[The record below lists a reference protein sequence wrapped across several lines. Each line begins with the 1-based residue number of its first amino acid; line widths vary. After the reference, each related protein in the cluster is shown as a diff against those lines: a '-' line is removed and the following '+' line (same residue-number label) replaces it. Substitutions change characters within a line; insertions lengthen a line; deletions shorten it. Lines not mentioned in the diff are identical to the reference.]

1 MVRTP
6 LSLILATLLL
16 LTGSGCLF
24 RSHKVQSR
32 LSNAPLLSATS
43 AQLIDRVNAES
54 AHIRTMNATVD
65 IATSVG
71 GQKKGK
77 VTDYSEIRGYILA
90 EKPAMLRMIGLLP
103 IVRNRAFDMVSDGQ
117 NFKLW
122 IPPKNRFIT
131 GANEVT
137 TPSANP
143 LENLR
148 PQVIYDALLLREI
161 DPKSEIAVVEAGTQ
175 VVRDPKNANKTLDQ
189 DNYKLDVIRKDSNG
203 QWYLSRKI
211 YFDRVD
217 LAPYR
222 QVIFDRRGNIATD
235 ASYSDFQ
242 NYENVSFPSHI
253 EIVRPQE
260 EYTIGLKIVSLKLN
274 TNFKPDQFELAQ
286 PAGAE
291 VKVLGNTNASAAANQ
306 PQANTSK

>member
-161 DPKSEIAVVEAGTQ
+161 DPKSEIAVIEAGTQ
-175 VVRDPKNANKTLDQ
+175 IIRDPKNANKTLDQ

>member
-6 LSLILATLLL
+6 LSLTLATLLL

-43 AQLIDRVNAES
+43 EQLIERVNAQS
-54 AHIRTMNATVD
+54 ARIHTMNATVD

-77 VTDYSEIRGYILA
+77 VTEYSEIRGYILA

-161 DPKSEIAVVEAGTQ
+161 DPKSEIAVIEAGSQ
-175 VVRDPKNANKTLDQ
+175 VVRDPKSATKTLDQ
-189 DNYKLDVIRKDSNG
+189 DNYTLDVIRKDPG
-203 QWYLSRKI
+203 GEWYLSRKI
-211 YFDRVD
+211 YFNRVD
-217 LAPYR
+217 LSPYR
-222 QVIFDRRGNIATD
+222 QVIYDRRGNIATD
-235 ASYSDFQ
+235 ATYTDFQ
-242 NYENVSFPSHI
+242 NYENVNFPSHI

-260 EYTIGLKIVSLKLN
+260 EYTIGIKIVSMKLN
-274 TNFKPDQFELAQ
+274 TEFKPDQFELAQ
-286 PAGAE
+286 PSGAD
-291 VKVLGNTNASAAANQ
+291 VKVLGNANALNSTPQ
-306 PQANTSK
+306 PQPNAQK

>member
-1 MVRTP
+1 MVRIR
-6 LSLILATLLL
+6 LSLILASLLL

-32 LSNAPLLSATS
+32 LSNAPLLSASS
-43 AQLIDRVNAES
+43 ADLIAKVNS
-54 AHIRTMNATVD
+54 AAAKVHTMNATVD
-65 IATSVG
+65 IATTIG

-77 VTDYSEIRGYILA
+77 VTEITEIRGYILA

-103 IVRNRAFDMVSDGQ
+103 VVRSRAFDMVSDGQ
-117 NFKLW
+117 TFKLS

-131 GANEVT
+131 GNNEVT

-148 PQVIYDALLLREI
+148 PQVIYEALLIREI
-161 DPKSEIAVVEAGTQ
+161 DPNLEVAVLEAGTQ
-175 VVRDPKNANKTLDQ
+175 LVRDPKNGGKTLDQ
-189 DNYKLDVIRKDSNG
+189 SNYILDVVRRGANG

-211 YFDRVD
+211 FFNRAD
-217 LAPYR
+217 LTPYR
-222 QVIFDRRGNIATD
+222 QVIYDIKGEIATD
-235 ASYSDFQ
+235 AEYTNFQDFDSV
-242 NYENVSFPSHI
+242 NFPANI

-260 EYTIGLKIVSLKLN
+260 EYTIGLKMVTLKLN
-274 TNFKPDQFELAQ
+274 TQLKPEQFELAQ

-291 VKVLGNTNASAAANQ
+291 VKVLGNTNATPQ
-306 PQANTSK
+306 PEAKR

>member
-1 MVRTP
+1 M
-6 LSLILATLLL
+6 LLL
-16 LTGSGCLF
+16 SGSGCLF

-43 AQLIDRVNAES
+43 EQLIDRVNAAS
-54 AHIRTMNATVD
+54 AKIRTMNATVD

-103 IVRNRAFDMVSDGQ
+103 IVRNRAFDMVSNGQ

-148 PQVIYDALLLREI
+148 PQVIYDALLLREVE
-161 DPKSEIAVVEAGTQ
+161 PKSEVAVMEAGTQ
-175 VVRDPKNANKTLDQ
+175 AVRDPKNAAKTLDQ
-189 DNYKLDVIRKDSNG
+189 SNYILDVIRKDASG
-203 QWYLSRKI
+203 EWYLSRKI

-274 TNFKPDQFELAQ
+274 TAFKPDQFELAQ

-291 VKVLGNTNASAAANQ
+291 IKILGNANASNAVHS
-306 PQANTSK
+306 PETSTSK

>member
-32 LSNAPLLSATS
+32 LSNAALLSATS
-43 AQLIDRVNAES
+43 EQLIQRVNAES

-131 GANEVT
+131 GANEIT

-161 DPKSEIAVVEAGTQ
+161 DPTSEIAVIEAGTQ

-189 DNYKLDVIRKDSNG
+189 DDYKLDVIRKDTNG

-242 NYENVSFPSHI
+242 NYQNVSFPSHI

-291 VKVLGNTNASAAANQ
+291 VKVLGNANASAAANQ

>member
-1 MVRTP
+1 MLRTR
-6 LSLILATLLL
+6 LSLILASLLL

-32 LSNAPLLSATS
+32 LSNTPLLSASS
-43 AQLIDRVNAES
+43 AELIERVNS
-54 AHIRTMNATVD
+54 ASAKIRTMNATVD
-65 IATSVG
+65 IATTIG

-77 VTDYSEIRGYILA
+77 VTEYSEIRGYILA

-103 IVRNRAFDMVSDGQ
+103 IVRNRAFDMVSNGRD
-117 NFKLW
+117 FKLW

-161 DPKSEIAVVEAGTQ
+161 DPKNEVAVIESGSQ
-175 VVRDPKNANKTLDQ
+175 LVRDPKNAGKTLDQ
-189 DNYKLDVIRKDSNG
+189 ANYTLDVVRRDADG

-211 YFDRVD
+211 FFNRAD
-217 LAPYR
+217 LTPYR
-222 QVIFDRRGNIATD
+222 QVIFDHGGNIATD
-235 ASYSDFQ
+235 ASYSNFQ
-242 NYENVSFPSHI
+242 DYDSVSFPSHI

-260 EYTIGLKIVSLKLN
+260 EYTIGLKIVTLKLN
-274 TNFKPDQFELAQ
+274 TAFKPDQFELAQ
-286 PAGAE
+286 PAGAD
-291 VKVLGNTNASAAANQ
+291 VKVLGNANASADTTQ
-306 PQANTSK
+306 TPPQAAK